1 MLIKANTHMNMSKTL
16 YLIAVLVLL
25 FFGSSVRA
33 AFGLMDDTN
42 LFLINGTFFVL
53 LACFIVHCC
62 SKGFNKLNR
71 EAYYFAFF
79 GILMLI
85 GKFITHVGGY
95 LSVINYVFVPCLFCL
110 LYPKGDIRFRQ
121 RIYKLLFYF
130 FFIESIWAILE
141 RVFLINVFPPV
152 SRIEEMGKSVIGVYG
167 YREGFRSSAL
177 LGSPLTN
184 ALCLTCILLFIL
196 FSNLKQSTK
205 TLCFVIGY
213 LAILCFNTRTSII
226 LWPILFIISF
236 IYNNRKKGKI
246 KSIVK
251 GLLIFS
257 VIAVLF
263 AYIIIANGLADRLIG
278 RDIMD
283 NSANVR
289 VDTWTMFMAIDHLAV
304 FFSLGV
310 NSDEIIT
317 WMELGGVEIIENSFV
332 LYFLELGGIGL
343 LMVIWGYYKILSIEM
358 KGYSKF
364 ARCFIFGSFILL
376 GLTNNGLKETA
387 MSLFII
393 CCLVMPKGQLAIT
406 KA

>member
-1 MLIKANTHMNMSKTL
+1 MNLYKTL
-16 YLIAVLVLL
+16 YLIAVFVLL
-25 FFGSSVRA
+25 FFGSSVRT
-33 AFGLMDDTN
+33 AFGLMGDTN
-42 LFLINGTFFVL
+42 LYRINGTFFVL

-62 SKGFNKLNR
+62 GKGFNKLNR
-71 EAYYFAFF
+71 EAYYFVIF

-95 LSVINYVFVPCLFCL
+95 LSVVNYVFVPCLFCL

-121 RIYKLLFYF
+121 KIFKLLFYF

-152 SRIEEMGKSVIGVYG
+152 SQIEEMGKSVIGLYG

-205 TLCFVIGY
+205 ILCFVIGY

-226 LWPILFIISF
+226 LWPILFLFSY

-257 VIAVLF
+257 VVAILF

-310 NSDEIIT
+310 NSDEITT

-343 LMVIWGYYKILSIEM
+343 LMVIWGYYKIFSHEM

-364 ARCFIFGSFILL
+364 ARFFILGSFILL

>member
-1 MLIKANTHMNMSKTL
+1 MLI
-16 YLIAVLVLL
+16 V
-25 FFGSSVRA
+25 
-33 AFGLMDDTN
+33 
-42 LFLINGTFFVL
+42 
-53 LACFIVHCC
+53 
-62 SKGFNKLNR
+62 
-71 EAYYFAFF
+71 
-79 GILMLI
+79 
-85 GKFITHVGGY
+85 KFITHVGGY
-95 LSVINYVFVPCLFCL
+95 LSVVNYVFVPCLFCL

-121 RIYKLLFYF
+121 KIFKLLFYF

-152 SRIEEMGKSVIGVYG
+152 SQIEEMGKSVIGLYG

-205 TLCFVIGY
+205 ILCFVIGY

-226 LWPILFIISF
+226 LWPILFLFSY

-257 VIAVLF
+257 VVAILF

-310 NSDEIIT
+310 NSDEITT

-343 LMVIWGYYKILSIEM
+343 LMVIWGYYKIFSHEM

-364 ARCFIFGSFILL
+364 ARFFILGSFILL